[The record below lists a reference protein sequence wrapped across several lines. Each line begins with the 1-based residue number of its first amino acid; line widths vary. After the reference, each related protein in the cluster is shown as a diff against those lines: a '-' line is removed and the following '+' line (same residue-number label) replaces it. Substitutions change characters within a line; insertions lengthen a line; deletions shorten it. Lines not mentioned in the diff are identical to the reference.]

1 MSLPPLSSNSQ
12 PPMSSPYAPLN
23 VGTASMPLTT
33 LSPQISA
40 DDAAIRALIM
50 AEARSGATQSRSAAP
65 TLFNDNLLRQAVT
78 ESQHY
83 HMAHSRELLHHDIEF
98 RRSIELAS
106 AQSAAQSNTVRG
118 EMLETERKNLE
129 LAQELSLKSEQEYRR
144 MLSEFD
150 HLMEHAIQQSKADNA
165 QEIDEENLVQMISQ
179 QSILDAKY
187 QQTQSEKKY
196 VLELELAL
204 KESERFEML
213 KREEEEL
220 TRRSEEELVRH
231 IMSKSQTQAKQPSV
245 STGDEEDVFNKILEQ
260 SRAEEDDKARSAAE
274 EERIELEKALQISLQ
289 EGQKSD
295 EEEQEQMNMALEWSL
310 HDGEYYDEFEN
321 KQNELEEERVNE
333 DDPVVD
339 E

>member
-1 MSLPPLSSNSQ
+1 
-12 PPMSSPYAPLN
+12 
-23 VGTASMPLTT
+23 
-33 LSPQISA
+33 
-40 DDAAIRALIM
+40 
-50 AEARSGATQSRSAAP
+50 
-65 TLFNDNLLRQAVT
+65 
-78 ESQHY
+78 
-83 HMAHSRELLHHDIEF
+83 MAHSRELLHHDIEF

-106 AQSAAQSNTVRG
+106 AQSAAQSNTVRE

-187 QQTQSEKKY
+187 QQTQAEKKY

-295 EEEQEQMNMALEWSL
+295 EEEQEQMNMALESSL